1 MKITIYNKLRK
12 YDSFLTTAH
21 KGNFIRSLT
30 NEQMEDLIAIGSEIG
45 INHKNNHCPKCALE
59 FVKKLA
65 IPYFE
70 QKDKLELKKEEK
82 KNDKETEG

>member
-1 MKITIYNKLRK
+1 MKITIYNKLKK

-30 NEQMEDLIAIGSEIG
+30 NAQIEDLIAIGSEID
-45 INHKNNHCPKCALE
+45 IHYKNNHCPKCALE